1 MAFQLF
7 TQLSS
12 KIDQTTAAY
21 VTDISSKAIAAITP
35 VVSVGLSLAFIL
47 YGFLIIRGVIDMPIA
62 DFLNRYIR
70 IGIITSIALTGGL
83 YQKEIAELITTMP
96 DELVSELIS
105 DTSNS
110 DTMTRVI
117 DKAAKKGFDR
127 ANEAFEESAFF
138 DSNGLLYGI
147 FGVIILLATSTLVAI
162 GGALAFIILAKIA
175 LAILAGLGPLFIFAL
190 LWQPTYRFF
199 EQWVTQMLNYVIL
212 IVLFATVFSVIMN
225 IFGNYMNDL
234 KFDGV
239 QNVSYSLGG
248 ALILCIT
255 SVVLLLKLAGIAG
268 NLAKGVTLG
277 HMWLRQNMT
286 SSYRGNRNA
295 RR

>member
-162 GGALAFIILAKIA
+162 GGAFIILAKII

-199 EQWVTQMLNYVIL
+199 EQWMSQILNSIII
-212 IVLFATVFSVIMN
+212 IVLFSALFSVVVN
-225 IFGNYMNDL
+225 IFGNYLANL
-234 KFDGV
+234 KFDGT

-248 ALILCIT
+248 AFILSLFSI
-255 SVVLLLKLAGIAG
+255 VLLLKLASIAG
-268 NLAKGVTLG
+268 NLVKNIMLKQI
-277 HMWLRQNMT
+277 WKK
-286 SSYRGNRNA
+286 
-295 RR
+295 